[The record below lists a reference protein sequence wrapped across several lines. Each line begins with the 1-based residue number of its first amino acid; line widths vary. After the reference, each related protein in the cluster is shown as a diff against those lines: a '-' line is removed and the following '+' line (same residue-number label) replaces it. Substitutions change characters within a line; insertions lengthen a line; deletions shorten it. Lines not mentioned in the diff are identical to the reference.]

1 MCSDPKSQK
10 PDHSNSSSKHNIY
23 ETPRENTPLSSGIED
38 TTGTS
43 ADVTED
49 NNDTSCVVVN
59 IEEGPGNVKSVASS
73 TEENNTS
80 TD

>member
-10 PDHSNSSSKHNIY
+10 PDHSNSSSKHNIV

-43 ADVTED
+43 ADATEE
-49 NNDTSCVVVN
+49 NNNTSCAVVN
-59 IEEGPGNVKSVASS
+59 IEEGPGNVKSVTS
-73 TEENNTS
+73 TIEENKTS